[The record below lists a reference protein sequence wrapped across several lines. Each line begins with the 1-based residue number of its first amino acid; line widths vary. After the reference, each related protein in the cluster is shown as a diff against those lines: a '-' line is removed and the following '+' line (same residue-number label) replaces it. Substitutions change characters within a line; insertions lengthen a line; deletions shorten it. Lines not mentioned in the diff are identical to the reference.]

1 MGLMRILD
9 ALLPII
15 SEVKLILILD
25 QLYLSVSSSRR
36 TGLSSL
42 LDILIIDKTDRLWLD
57 WKFQKPVEIDLE
69 SKWSLIEA

>member
-42 LDILIIDKTDRLWLD
+42 LVDKIDRLWLD
-57 WKFQKPVEIDLE
+57 WKFQKPVEIELE
-69 SKWSLIEA
+69 SKWSLIEG

>member
-1 MGLMRILD
+1 MHSY
-9 ALLPII
+9 PII

-42 LDILIIDKTDRLWLD
+42 LVDKTDRLWLD
-57 WKFQKPVEIDLE
+57 WKFQKPVVEIELE

>member
-1 MGLMRILD
+1 MHVAIMGLMRILD

-69 SKWSLIEA
+69 SK

>member
-42 LDILIIDKTDRLWLD
+42 LVDKTDRLWLD